1 MQSTIITERSVRSR
15 ILHSKAAVAG
25 MIMLAAILI
34 FVLIGPY
41 FWPYKPF
48 QGSALANAPPSFAH
62 PFGTDNMGEDLMSQ
76 VMYGADSTLVV
87 GIVSA
92 VGATSIGFLAGLYG
106 GYYEKARA
114 PISLATDVVLSF
126 PSIALL
132 IVIGSLFLPSDPIII
147 MGLVVILWA
156 TCSRAI
162 LPQVASLKRMPY
174 VDAAKTSGLRNRKI
188 MWKIIAPA
196 VYPVAVAYFILIVS
210 VGIIIATSIGYL
222 GMGNFSQISW
232 GTIFFYAQQNA
243 FFLGDW
249 WWVLAPGLMLALT
262 ASSFALVGFSLEEIM
277 NPRLRR

>member
-1 MQSTIITERSVRSR
+1 MQSSVIKERSVRSR

-25 MIMLAAILI
+25 MIMLAAILL

-41 FWPYKPF
+41 LWPYKPF
-48 QGSALANAPPSFAH
+48 QGSTLANAAPSLAH

-92 VGATSIGFLAGLYG
+92 VGATTIGFLAGLYG

-147 MGLVVILWA
+147 TGLVVILWA

-188 MWKIIAPA
+188 LWRIIAPA
-196 VYPVAVAYFILIVS
+196 VYPVALAYFILIVS

-222 GMGNFSQISW
+222 GMGNFSEISW

-262 ASSFALVGFSLEEIM
+262 ASSFALIGFSMEEIM